1 MDTIDQKFEIK
12 DVLQSYVVKTNL
24 RFNLDNLING
34 LNVPNENDSTDL
46 LKYKSGT
53 ILSLKYKNVIK
64 GIKACF
70 KCERGF
76 KNVCHLMVCF
86 NINRKKKLINVKISS
101 NGNFQF
107 LITDLNNAEKI
118 VYKIFTAFEKINK
131 TLDLYTIVGK
141 NRLELLIVP
150 ILKNCMVKL
159 NLEKYNIFLNNSK
172 GDKIQKFIKNNYLS
186 FMVPHDSAI
195 IIKDSYC
202 FNEYKNHPLRYI
214 TYIDRGKNVTYVTY
228 ESYISLLTT
237 KHQKQNAMKKKYV
250 TLRLFSTGNILVSG
264 FNEIV
269 VKESIKN
276 FYQYLKKFSVF
287 DTL

>member
-1 MDTIDQKFEIK
+1 MDTIDQKFQIK

-53 ILSLKYKNVIK
+53 ILSLKYKNVIR

-86 NINRKKKLINVKISS
+86 NINRKKKLVNVKISS

-131 TLDLYTIVGK
+131 TLNLYTIVGK

-202 FNEYKNHPLRYI
+202 FNDYKNHPLRYI
-214 TYIDRGKNVTYVTY
+214 IYTDHGKNVTYVTY

-269 VKESIKN
+269 VKESIK
-276 FYQYLKKFSVF
+276 KFLSVF
-287 DTL
+287 EKI

>member
-1 MDTIDQKFEIK
+1 MNIIDQTIQIK
-12 DVLQSYVVKTNL
+12 DILQSYVVKTNL

-34 LNVPNENDSTDL
+34 FSVPTNETEFNSS

-53 ILSLKYKNVIK
+53 ILSLKYKDVIK
-64 GIKACF
+64 GIKTCF

-76 KNVCHLMVCF
+76 KNVCHLMVYF

-107 LITDLNNAEKI
+107 LTTDLINAEKI
-118 VYKIFTAFEKINK
+118 VYKIFTSFYRLNK
-131 TLDLYTIVGK
+131 SLNLYKTVGK
-141 NRLELLIVP
+141 NKLELLIVP

-159 NLEKYNIFLNNSK
+159 DLKKYNIFLNNSK

-202 FNEYKNHPLRYI
+202 YKEYKDHPLRYI
-214 TYIDRGKNVTYVTY
+214 TYTDYNKNVVYVTY
-228 ESYISLLTT
+228 ESYISLLST

-269 VKESIKN
+269 VKESIE
-276 FYQYLKKFSVF
+276 KFLSIF
-287 DTL
+287 NN